1 MATQSRPCYIG
12 TRALPARAR
21 CSEFILTNGGGN
33 ALDLTAVRNQL
44 RGLQGPLSLTF
55 HPGQGDSSF
64 AAALAEV
71 ADAIQQAAAGRLVLD
86 RGNGA
91 DLLASPALSLCGHGT
106 GRIHYLALP
115 EGQEAAP
122 FVAAVLDLARGP
134 SAATSDLAQQLAALG
149 ETTELIVFVTS
160 TCPHCPQAVR
170 AANAIA
176 VASPLTTTF
185 IVDAQHFPDLTQR
198 FSVQS
203 VPLTVL
209 DRRFFITGVVQPS
222 LLAERILARGTEKY
236 ESQLFRSLLAQ
247 GRLDDA
253 TKHLG
258 SSGAATHFFAAWQE
272 STTSSRMGLLLV
284 GERALAADPGCLDDI
299 VSDLLPLLRSEDVA
313 LRGDTAD
320 LLGRIGH
327 PNARA
332 ELTRLLK
339 DPNPDVAEIA
349 AEALEQLSEE
359 S

>member
-1 MATQSRPCYIG
+1 
-12 TRALPARAR
+12 
-21 CSEFILTNGGGN
+21 LTPSDRGGN

-44 RGLQGPLSLTF
+44 RGLAGSLSVTF
-55 HPGQGDSSF
+55 HPGPGDSPF

-71 ADAIQQAAAGRLVLD
+71 AETVRQASGGRLTLD
-86 RGNGA
+86 RGSGA
-91 DLLASPALSLCGHGT
+91 DILASPALSLRGHGT
-106 GRIHYLALP
+106 GTIHYLALP

-122 FVAAVLDLARGP
+122 FVAAVLDLARGS
-134 SAATSDLAQQLAALG
+134 SATGDLSHQLAALG
-149 ETTELIVFVTS
+149 EAAELIVFMAS

-176 VASPLTTTF
+176 VASPLVTTVV
-185 IVDAQHFPDLTQR
+185 VDVQHFPELTQR

-203 VPLTVL
+203 VPLTIL
-209 DRRFFITGVVQPS
+209 DRRFFITGVVEPT
-222 LLAERILARGTEKY
+222 LLAERILTRGTESY
-236 ESQLFRSLLAQ
+236 ESQLFRSLLEQ

-258 SSGAATHFFAAWQE
+258 SGGAAHFLTAWRE

-284 GERALAADPGCLDDI
+284 SERALAANPACLDD
-299 VSDLLPLLRSEDVA
+299 VVADLVRVLYSDDVA

-320 LLGRIGH
+320 LLGRVGH
-327 PNARA
+327 PGAKA
-332 ELTRLLK
+332 ELTRLLD

-349 AEALEQLSEE
+349 ADALEQLREE